1 MNKRMRRV
9 AAAVLAA
16 CMLAVF
22 APVNMLTAYAANAR
36 IAFSDPSATVG
47 GQVSVNMKIT
57 STSGENLSSADIMLS
72 YDSSALEFVS
82 GTDATGDSG
91 AIRVRGDAGTPNT
104 TAMAF
109 TLKFNALTAGTT
121 KIEVSNQEI
130 YDANAQLVTVEKQ
143 GNSTVT
149 VKALATA
156 SKDAS
161 LKSLQV
167 SPGTLT
173 PEFSP
178 DVDTYAVTVGTDVN
192 KIIVSAECNDANAT
206 KIIKNNEDLQ
216 MGENRVTCRV
226 TAQDGETAKEYVIV
240 VTKAEGGASNGGGEG
255 NGAQIKMT
263 SMAKNITILEPDSS
277 VKLPEGFVETSI
289 NIDGNKVKGWIWK
302 TDANPQYC
310 VVYGMNEAGEKN
322 FYRYDMGTNEHTIQR
337 YFQDPAA
344 DIGVSNEKY
353 EALVTDYNS
362 LVKDYDG
369 RLIVIII
376 LAVIAVIL
384 LILLLWQIVSKNKP
398 SDPGSG
404 PRRTSRAKR
413 GGESEDA
420 DAEDY
425 EPEEQEILTDEDS
438 EAYGQEPQDGED
450 DEFDIVDVLDDEDGE
465 VGEAE
470 EDVRFEPQTR
480 RARGGEGRVQ
490 SAADRESAVMREPV
504 PAARPRR
511 AAVAERPVRSGAAR
525 PQGGAAV
532 SGSASAQGAP
542 AAQAPRAAARSQSE
556 PAVEARPQRAA
567 ADKPQSRTGVAADRL
582 QSRAGA
588 AAEKTQPR
596 TAAAAET
603 SHPRTGTP
611 AGRTQS
617 PAGGAGK
624 HVASGAGSAAARGQ
638 AARAKAA
645 QSGTPHPQSQTQPRG
660 PKAAQPVR
668 VAPAPAAKDD
678 REQHSSDDDFEVFD
692 LD

>member
-1 MNKRMRRV
+1 MNKQMKRM
-9 AAAVLAA
+9 AVTLLAA

-22 APVNMLTAYAANAR
+22 APVHMLTAYAANAR

-82 GTDATGDSG
+82 GTDATGGSG
-91 AIRVRGDAGTPNT
+91 AIRVHGDAGTPNT
-104 TAMAF
+104 TALAF

-130 YDANAQLVTVEKQ
+130 YDTNSQLVTVEKQ

-156 SKDAS
+156 SKDAT

-240 VTKAEGGASNGGGEG
+240 VTKAEGGASNTGGGD
-255 NGAQIKMT
+255 NGVQIKMT

-302 TDANPQYC
+302 TDTNPQYC

-404 PRRTSRAKR
+404 PRGTSRAKR
-413 GGESEDA
+413 GGEPEDA
-420 DAEDY
+420 DDAEDY
-425 EPEEQEILTDEDS
+425 EPAEQEILADEDG
-438 EAYGQEPQDGED
+438 EAFGQEPEDGGD
-450 DEFDIVDVLDDEDGE
+450 DGFDIVDVLDDEDDE
-465 VGEAE
+465 AYEAE
-470 EDVRFEPQTR
+470 EDVRFEPQVR

-490 SAADRESAVMREPV
+490 SAADRESAVTREP
-504 PAARPRR
+504 AAAVRTRR
-511 AAVAERPVRSGAAR
+511 AAEAEEPRRSSAAR
-525 PQGGAAV
+525 PQGGPAQQG
-532 SGSASAQGAP
+532 GSAVRGGHEH
-542 AAQAPRAAARSQSE
+542 QAPRPAARSQGE

-567 ADKPQSRTGVAADRL
+567 GQPRAGKAADKL
-582 QSRAGA
+582 
-588 AAEKTQPR
+588 QPR
-596 TAAAAET
+596 SGAGEKAR
-603 SHPRTGTP
+603 PRTGEAAARP
-611 AGRTQS
+611 QS

-624 HVASGAGSAAARGQ
+624 PVASGAGNAAGRERQ
-638 AARAKAA
+638 AARAEAGKGQPMGTRPSGRANAA
-645 QSGTPHPQSQTQPRG
+645 SGPAEPRA
-660 PKAAQPVR
+660 PKAVQPVR
-668 VAPAPAAKDD
+668 VAPAPAAKDEKD
-678 REQHSSDDDFEVFD
+678 RRSADDDFEVFD